1 MSTKPKRTPRAVR
14 NPLLLIAGKQPI
26 GQKDADRLLFPF
38 LAHLY
43 EVKQG
48 HGEAS
53 SIRTVTT
60 TLAAAHDAALF
71 YRLDGLMAAGEAAGE
86 AAGDAWLE
94 SGQKCADRSI
104 RDRVVLTGDDMR
116 KLDTFARVLSGVLP
130 VMELQAWI
138 YFMDCAQKRW
148 DQFVAD
154 SCFAQHAA

>member
-1 MSTKPKRTPRAVR
+1 MSTKPKRTPRPVR
-14 NPLLLIAGKQPI
+14 NPLMLIAGKQPI
-26 GQKDADRLLFPF
+26 GQKDADRLLLPF

-48 HGEAS
+48 RGEAT
-53 SIRTVTT
+53 SIRTVTI

-71 YRLDGLMAAGEAAGE
+71 YRLDGLMATGE

-94 SGQKCADRSI
+94 SGQKCADRRI

-116 KLDTFARVLSGVLP
+116 KLDQFTRALAGVLP
-130 VMELQAWI
+130 VMELQAWV
-138 YFMDCAQKRW
+138 YFMDSAQKRW
-148 DQFVAD
+148 DEFVAG